1 VKMEGLKFTFLGD
14 SITDGYGVSV
24 PEKVYHQLIKEHYGL
39 AEAYNYGVSG
49 TRIARQ
55 TNLTTERPKNDLD
68 FQLREQV
75 MCRSVDAVVVFG
87 GTNDYGHG
95 DSTFGNVNS
104 DDEDI
109 YTFCG
114 AVNQLISALKRDYPK
129 AELVFMTPLH
139 RKGEEKPRRAGG
151 EPLADYAKA
160 LLTICTRR
168 GVKVIDLFGMNP
180 LNPEDPAVIPD
191 GLHPNDAGHEVLART
206 VGEALLAL

>member
-1 VKMEGLKFTFLGD
+1 MKLEGLKICFLGD
-14 SITDGYGVSV
+14 SITDIFNATA
-24 PEKVYHQLIKEHYGL
+24 PEKVYHQVIKKNYGL

-55 TNLTTERPKNDLD
+55 RNLTTERPKNDLD
-68 FQLREQV
+68 FQLREQL
-75 MCRSVDAVVVFG
+75 MYRDVDAVVVFG

-95 DSTFGNVNS
+95 DSAFGDVDS

-114 AVNQLISALKRDYPK
+114 AVNRLITVLKRDYPK

-139 RKGEEKPRRAGG
+139 RKGEEEPRRGG
-151 EPLADYAKA
+151 GKPLADYARA
-160 LLTICTRR
+160 IAAICARR
-168 GVKVIDLFGMNP
+168 GVKVIDLFAMNP
-180 LNPEDPAVIPD
+180 IDPEDVNLISD
-191 GLHPNDAGHEVLART
+191 GLHPSDAGHEILARV